1 MQRRNDDSMSRI
13 KHGTRPSRSGEE
25 TTGNEL
31 ITTHSKPKNTFN
43 IASSTFFAPDRTKDK
58 NKEYD
63 QAGIVLPP
71 LPFRRRSKKDKPLAP
86 LSNLIRPAKELAM
99 LKHQHTPVKKTHA
112 SKDSSTLTSMAQRA
126 LQHVTP
132 HNNSR
137 DPSKGKENEGMRS
150 RTPGDAQHP
159 TAQIRTINRCRLVD
173 IYLPASPSRI
183 PSNKTSTCTTPTPS
197 QVARPSEAQTSAR
210 SETLSRLAIIM
221 HEQHQSKRF
230 KADTPATESKDGKQ
244 KTIALS
250 ELQTLRI
257 PESPCQASKARR
269 SLSTTLMSYSK
280 ALPLSDSTNS
290 RKRKHIPLSNLL
302 PKPAQTP
309 ERLDFRPLCHPPP
322 PIIIENPQ
330 VVDIS
335 PTRRQRKGT
344 LNMEPESP
352 LKNRAQAIIN
362 SEQTNWEMW
371 RSDAQ
376 RRMNVKS
383 TKSSLVQ
390 PFKSFTLLQN
400 PKLEP
405 CKGRSIMVEGQDE
418 TGKTWRLVLSLNNSV
433 VMGAT
438 SSSDVVNPVTTT
450 MAELVRHY
458 RPGAKIKIYH
468 PWFTIQESILVCGRF
483 GVESAAPVV

>member
-1 MQRRNDDSMSRI
+1 
-13 KHGTRPSRSGEE
+13 
-25 TTGNEL
+25 
-31 ITTHSKPKNTFN
+31 
-43 IASSTFFAPDRTKDK
+43 
-58 NKEYD
+58 
-63 QAGIVLPP
+63 
-71 LPFRRRSKKDKPLAP
+71 
-86 LSNLIRPAKELAM
+86 
-99 LKHQHTPVKKTHA
+99 
-112 SKDSSTLTSMAQRA
+112 MAQRA

-132 HNNSR
+132 HTDSR
-137 DPSKGKENEGMRS
+137 GVSKGKENEAQA
-150 RTPGDAQHP
+150 RTV
-159 TAQIRTINRCRLVD
+159 NRCRLVD
-173 IYLPASPSRI
+173 LYLPASPSRI
-183 PSNKTSTCTTPTPS
+183 PSNKTSACTTPTPS
-197 QVARPSEAQTSAR
+197 QVARPSEAQASTR
-210 SETLSRLAIIM
+210 NETLSNLAM
-221 HEQHQSKRF
+221 VMREQHRIKRF
-230 KADTPATESKDGKQ
+230 KVDSPAMENNSAKH

-280 ALPLSDSTNS
+280 ALPLSDFTNS
-290 RKRKHIPLSNLL
+290 KKRKHIPLSNLL

-309 ERLDFRPLCHPPP
+309 DRPDFRPLCHPPP
-322 PIIIENPQ
+322 PIVVEKPS

-335 PTRRQRKGT
+335 PTRRHRKGT

-352 LKNRAQAIIN
+352 LKNRVQAIIN

-390 PFKSFTLLQN
+390 PFKSFNLIHN

-418 TGKTWRLVLSLNNSV
+418 MGKSWTLVLSLNNSV

-438 SSSDVVNPVTTT
+438 SSSDAIGPVTTT

-458 RPGAKIKIYH
+458 QPGATIKIYQ
-468 PWFTIQESILVCGRF
+468 PWFTIKESMLVCGRF
-483 GVESAAPVV
+483 GVESKCCDDIREVPFSCKATPREGIHDQPLIKSLLWRIKFHGTQGGQQTLHVLFVGTDVTAI